1 MSARLAFFQLSKEMW
16 YTLLK
21 RLVLNKN
28 LSNDNQIT
36 TTSCFI
42 LISKNVIKRLKHS
55 VDISI
60 LLSIFRNN
68 LSIMIS
74 VLAT

>member
-1 MSARLAFFQLSKEMW
+1 MSVRLAFFQLSKEMW

-21 RLVLNKN
+21 RLVLNKY

-42 LISKNVIKRLKHS
+42 LICKKVIKRLKHS